1 MVVTVIVEVRSNI
14 TFDSVGGM
22 SPNQLSMIYFGTFD
36 FRFSVIAP
44 IARNGSDEIYGV
56 LSAGFNCNKP
66 IQSRIG
72 IYTVVN
78 SPFIYPFITSTI
90 QGT

>member
-1 MVVTVIVEVRSNI
+1 MYFHTADVQY
-14 TFDSVGGM
+14 SV
-22 SPNQLSMIYFGTFD
+22 L
-36 FRFSVIAP
+36 AP
-44 IARNGSDEIYGV
+44 IAKNGSDEIYGV
-56 LSAGFNCNKP
+56 LSAGFDCNKP